1 MRLLVFADTE
11 PELGTSIC
19 DYVSASAV
27 DAIICVGDLF
37 GPDIAELAALSLPK
51 LVVYGN
57 HCDGKYFDK
66 LGIVNLHL
74 RRVGLGGVRFG
85 GLQGSVRYKPGP
97 SDILYTQEQ
106 YRTMLA
112 GLGPVEVLLTH
123 CPPAG
128 INDHA
133 DPAHRGIVA
142 LRTWVD
148 THQPKVMIHG
158 HTYPRDP
165 IGQHGPTRIEYVHG
179 TKLVAIDDRSA
190 SPGS

>member
-11 PELGTSIC
+11 PELGTSIR
-19 DYVSASAV
+19 DYASAASV
-27 DAIICVGDLF
+27 DAIICAGDLF
-37 GPDIAELAALSLPK
+37 GPDIAELADLNIPK
-51 LVVYGN
+51 LGVYGN
-57 HCDGKYFDK
+57 HCNGQYFDK

-74 RRVGLGGVRFG
+74 RRIVLRGVRFG
-85 GLQGSVRYKPGP
+85 GLQGCVRYKPGP
-97 SDILYTQEQ
+97 SDILYTQDQ
-106 YRTMLA
+106 YRTMLE
-112 GLGPVEVLLTH
+112 GLGPVEVLVTH

-165 IGQHGPTRIEYVHG
+165 LGQHGPTRIEYVHG
-179 TKLVAIDDRSA
+179 TKLVDIDA
-190 SPGS
+190 PAVPPGS